1 VRGGCGGI
9 WFDWFELARV
19 DEAHESAG
27 EKLLEVERDATL
39 RVDLGKRIRCPRDR
53 EIMMR
58 HFHGVKRGALVDEY
72 PRCAGLWLN
81 AGELATIR
89 TEFATEEEPKK
100 AAREYFA
107 ELFDPDLAVERAKT
121 REDLR
126 KARRIAHAFRFIC
139 PSYQHSRRAGLGAF

>member
-1 VRGGCGGI
+1 
-9 WFDWFELARV
+9 
-19 DEAHESAG
+19 
-27 EKLLEVERDATL
+27 
-39 RVDLGKRIRCPRDR
+39 
-53 EIMMR
+53 
-58 HFHGVKRGALVDEY
+58 
-72 PRCAGLWLN
+72 LWLN

-107 ELFDPDLAVERAKT
+107 ALFDPDLAVERAKT

-139 PSYQHSRRAGLGAF
+139 PSY